1 MATGTDRLERLTNLV
16 LALLQTHRP
25 LTLREIG
32 RQVAGY
38 PEQQSAI
45 RQAFERDK
53 RTLRDSG
60 IPITVERIGGEEQFG
75 YRILPEDYYLPELDL
90 TDDERSALVLALVAV
105 RVDGGMGADVVQKLG
120 GPSSDVVAPLA
131 VLPSFPAL
139 APLQQAIRERAVV
152 TFSFR
157 GRRRKVEGYGLIF
170 RNGRWYF
177 VGRDVEVEGRAGR
190 RSFRVDRL
198 DGIPSLGPA
207 RNYEVPADVDLS
219 DETDFSPFR
228 GEGATHASVRALV
241 SVDARDLPAVV
252 ASVGEEAIRYR
263 ADDGSA
269 TVEVAIDDEATF
281 DHWAIGLGDGVE
293 VLEPPEARAR
303 IIARLRALVGEPTR
317 R

>member
-25 LTLREIG
+25 LSLREIG
-32 RQVAGY
+32 GQVAGY

-75 YRILPEDYYLPELDL
+75 YRILAEDYYLPELDL
-90 TDDERSALVLALVAV
+90 TEDERSALVLALVAV

-120 GPSSDVVAPLA
+120 GPSSDAVAPLA

-139 APLQQAIRERAVV
+139 APLQQAIRDRAVV
-152 TFSFR
+152 SFTFR
-157 GRRRKVEGYGLIF
+157 GRRRRVEGYGLIF

-177 VGRDVEVEGRAGR
+177 VGRDVEVDGRAGR

-198 DGIPSLGPA
+198 EGNPSLGAPGA
-207 RNYEVPADVDLS
+207 YVVPGDVDLS

-228 GEGATHASVRALV
+228 GDGVTHAATHALV
-241 SVDARDLPAVV
+241 SVDARDLPALV
-252 ASVGEEAIRYR
+252 ATVGEEAIRSR
-263 ADDGSA
+263 AADGSA
-269 TVEVAIDDEATF
+269 TVEVAIDDEAAF
-281 DHWAIGLGDGVE
+281 DHWVIGLGDGVE

-303 IIARLRALVGEPTR
+303 IIGRLRALLDGPTR

>member
-16 LALLQTHRP
+16 LALLQTTQP

-38 PEQQSAI
+38 PEQPSAI

-75 YRILPEDYYLPELDL
+75 YRIRPEDYYLPELDL
-90 TDDERSALVLALVAV
+90 TEDERSALVLALIAV
-105 RVDGGMGADVVQKLG
+105 RVDGGVGADVVQKLG
-120 GPSSDVVAPLA
+120 GPASASFAPLA
-131 VLPSFPAL
+131 VLPAFPAL
-139 APLQQAIRERAVV
+139 APLQQAIRDRAVV
-152 TFSFR
+152 TFLFR
-157 GRRRKVEGYGLIF
+157 GRTRRVEGYGLVF

-177 VGRDVEVEGRAGR
+177 VGRDVEIDGRAGR
-190 RSFRVDRL
+190 RSFRVDRIE
-198 DGIPSLGPA
+198 GTPSLGPA
-207 RNYEVPADVDLS
+207 GGYDVPDDVDLA

-228 GEGATHASVRALV
+228 GEGASPVSVHALV
-241 SVDARDLPAVV
+241 SVDARQLPGVV
-252 ASVGEEAIRYR
+252 ATVGEEAIRSR
-263 ADDGSA
+263 AEDGSA

-281 DHWAIGLGDGVE
+281 FRWVVGLGDAVE
-293 VLEPPEARAR
+293 VLEPPDVRAR
-303 IIARLRALVGEPTR
+303 VIDRLRELVGGPR